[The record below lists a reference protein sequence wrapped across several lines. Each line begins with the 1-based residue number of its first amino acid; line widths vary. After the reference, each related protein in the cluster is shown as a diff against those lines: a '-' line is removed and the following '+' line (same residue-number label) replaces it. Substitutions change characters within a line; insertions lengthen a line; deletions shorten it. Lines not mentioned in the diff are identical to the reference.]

1 MSKRDVAAALIG
13 AEVGAALGLLVV
25 GGALLGAPIAVALV
39 GAAAGPPVRRGG
51 ARLRTLV
58 FSRWLRSRLRDDDG
72 VQVRSR

>member
-25 GGALLGAPIAVALV
+25 GGALLAPIAVALA

-58 FSRWLRSRLRDDDG
+58 FRRWLRSRLRDDDG